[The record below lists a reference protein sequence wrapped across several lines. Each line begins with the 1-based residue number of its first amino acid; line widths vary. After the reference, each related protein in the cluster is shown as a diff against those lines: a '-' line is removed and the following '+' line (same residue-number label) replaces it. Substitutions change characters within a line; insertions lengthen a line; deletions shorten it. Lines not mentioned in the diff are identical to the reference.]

1 VTDRPDRAAEVE
13 RAREFAAQLRSGYTA
28 SIAETLLRAA
38 HLLDRMADL
47 AERNDIPEPS
57 AN

>member
-1 VTDRPDRAAEVE
+1 MTDRPDRAAEAQ
-13 RAREFAAQLRSGYTA
+13 RAREIAAQLRSGYVV
-28 SIAETLLRAA
+28 AETLIRAA